1 MISIYNYYIAKKR
14 LLMAKET
21 IQLMGGENDCQP
33 MMLGQ
38 RDMLELEIDYHKS
51 EMVKLGYICLILAMA
66 SVIIYTLHYKGF
78 IIL

>member
-1 MISIYNYYIAKKR
+1 
-14 LLMAKET
+14 MAKET